1 MPFTF
6 ANPLGLLALLALPV
20 VLAIH
25 FLQRRTRT
33 IPVSTLFLIEQ
44 RRDQARMGRRFDRL
58 ISSVPLWLQ
67 LLMVLLLTALLAQ
80 PRLPA
85 ADSVL
90 RIGVVLD
97 DSASMRVFKGALS
110 RHLAD
115 FAGQHRGLA
124 RRIEWLVLPAD
135 PGQSRLYAGDSV
147 DALLE
152 AIEPWQPVR
161 GPIDPGPSLRLA
173 RERVGPHGMVVF
185 ATDTPR
191 DSLPVDTVLLAVG
204 EPLANVGCA
213 GTSVTGDG
221 DQKTWQAI
229 IINHGLAPVSRS
241 WRLEWDGVNRSEP
254 AVSQIPAGGVIRVG
268 GEVPAGATRLCL
280 VLDPDGF
287 TLDDRFPFLAPAPK
301 PLFFRHQ
308 LPQPFHWLPERIGR
322 SVPAMSVAPPGTLP
336 DLVLAASSDGRFP
349 TVTGPAILMSAAGNA
364 AAKTL
369 AEPVAAARHPWVAG
383 LLWETLT
390 VQEVPM
396 VPAGPDDQVLVWAGS
411 KPLLSL
417 RPAPPSEGSP
427 AASPP
432 SNQLVIHF
440 NPNLS
445 NWDRL
450 PAAAVL
456 LLRYCEEV
464 RLAKHGTSRDQIEPC
479 QALAPILPE
488 ILQGD
493 PVLETLDASGRTTH
507 AQSLPGK
514 GRAAWAAPAE
524 PGFLRV
530 RDGEGILIEG
540 AVAFA
545 DAREGDFRACA
556 TRLPTAKAAAAS
568 QAGDAL
574 APWWPLVILLLLI
587 LLLLSWAHAAREAR
601 AAESIRSA
609 AT

>member
-44 RRDQARMGRRFDRL
+44 HRDQARMGRRFDRL
-58 ISSVPLWLQ
+58 ITSVPLWLQ

-90 RIGVVLD
+90 RIGVVID
-97 DSASMRVFKGALS
+97 DSASMRVFKSALS

-115 FAGQHRGLA
+115 FANQHRGQA
-124 RRIEWLVLPAD
+124 RRIDWLVLPAD
-135 PGQSRLYAGDSV
+135 SSQPRLYAGDSV
-147 DALLE
+147 SAMLQAL
-152 AIEPWQPVR
+152 EPWQPVG
-161 GPIDPGPSLRLA
+161 GPLDPGPSLRLA
-173 RERVGPHGMVVF
+173 RERVGPHGMVVY

-204 EPLANVGCA
+204 DPLANVGCT
-213 GTSVTGDG
+213 GITVTEDG
-221 DQKTWQAI
+221 DEKKWQAM
-229 IINHGLAPVSRS
+229 IINHGLNPDSRS
-241 WRLEWDGVNRSEP
+241 WHLEWDGANRSEP
-254 AVSQIPAGGVIRVG
+254 AVVQIPAGGAVRVG
-268 GEVPAGATRLCL
+268 GQLPAGATRLCL
-280 VLDPDGF
+280 VLEPDEF

-301 PLFFRHQ
+301 PLYFRHQ
-308 LPQPFHWLPERIGR
+308 RPQPFHWLPERIGR
-322 SVPAMSVAPPGTLP
+322 SVPVMSVAPPGTLP

-364 AAKTL
+364 SAKTL

-383 LLWETLT
+383 LFWETLT
-390 VQEVPM
+390 VQEVPL
-396 VPAGPDDQVLVWAGS
+396 VPAEPDDQVLVWAGP

-417 RPAPPSEGSP
+417 RPAPPSEGTP
-427 AASPP
+427 AGSPP

-464 RLAKHGTSRDQIEPC
+464 RLAKRGTSRDQLEPR
-479 QALAPILPE
+479 QALASMLPGE
-488 ILQGD
+488 LRGEL
-493 PVLETLDASGRTTH
+493 VLETLDASGKATRTQT
-507 AQSLPGK
+507 LPGK
-514 GRAAWAAPAE
+514 SRAAWATPAE

-530 RDGEGILIEG
+530 RDGDGTLIEG

-556 TRLPTAKAAAAS
+556 TRLPTNQAAAAS
-568 QAGDAL
+568 QASDAL
-574 APWWPLVILLLLI
+574 APWWPLVMLLLLI
-587 LLLLSWAHAAREAR
+587 LLLLSWAYAAREAR
-601 AAESIRSA
+601 AAQSIRSA
-609 AT
+609 PA